1 MESLDEIAQR
11 LGVADFSVEECQA
24 YLDQPFGSD
33 DTTYAI
39 NIDRDDLESVVKC
52 LKDCKDSLNEEVC
65 CDNWTQKNQNPPCS
79 SFLISTDSRITN
91 NHHVLLL
98 FTSGSFEYHHRH

>member
-65 CDNWTQKNQNPPCS
+65 RET
-79 SFLISTDSRITN
+79 
-91 NHHVLLL
+91 
-98 FTSGSFEYHHRH
+98 